1 LYLRLNAVHQLYH
14 KEVST
19 REGVD
24 VIGENTLRN
33 YFKSKKYF
41 IGAVRSHRFNDT
53 ATSAYIFDYD
63 MMEHAGVLNLIREKV
78 DFNPEPKPKD
88 EQTDDYPF

>member
-1 LYLRLNAVHQLYH
+1 
-14 KEVST
+14 
-19 REGVD
+19 VD

-41 IGAVRSHRFNDT
+41 IGAVRSHRFSDT

-63 MMEHAGVLNLIREKV
+63 MMEASGILNLIRNKE

-88 EQTDDYPF
+88 EQNDDYPF

>member
-1 LYLRLNAVHQLYH
+1 
-14 KEVST
+14 
-19 REGVD
+19 VD

-63 MMEHAGVLNLIREKV
+63 MMEHAGVLNLIREKNI
-78 DFNPEPKPKD
+78 DIDEEQKKD
-88 EQTDDYPF
+88 LPF